1 MIATPTDSLPFAVLA
16 VGGFLG
22 VGPECVDL
30 EFRVPHG
37 GVMSLS
43 YDRANFVSDY
53 DECTVLLLSAFFS
66 VTGQTSKDTHLRKAI
81 EDLLVDLIKAQNTT
95 SPSNIIPFRR
105 QWQPFLHRD

>member
-1 MIATPTDSLPFAVLA
+1 MIVAPTDRLAFVVLSVA
-16 VGGFLG
+16 GFLS
-22 VGPECVDL
+22 VGSRCVDL

-43 YDRANFVSDY
+43 YDRADFVSDY

-95 SPSNIIPFRR
+95 APSNIIPFRR